1 MREFARIQQD
11 LKGKSMRHGDAT
23 AETLGKHVCELHEL
37 LHWVEEKTADVIA
50 DFAERFGYDYGPGS
64 ASGGNQAEGSVEE
77 TTEVAEE
84 APEDAEEAAQDA
96 EEAAEVA
103 EEAAEDAEEDTEDLV
118 AMEAFITSG
127 EDVLASATADLGRI
141 AHLTAEQAA
150 EQAHYAQAGEAMD
163 IGDPQEEIGDDVEAG
178 EAMEIGDDE
187 EAFVDE
193 V

>member
-1 MREFARIQQD
+1 MREFARIHQD
-11 LKGKSMRHGDAT
+11 QKGQIMRQGNMT
-23 AETLGKHVCELHEL
+23 PETFGEHVCELHKL
-37 LHWVEEKTADVIA
+37 LQWVEEKTEDIIA
-50 DFAERFGYDYGPGS
+50 DFAERFGYDYGVGC

-77 TTEVAEE
+77 KTEVAEE

-127 EDVLASATADLGRI
+127 EDVLASATADLV
-141 AHLTAEQAA
+141 HLTAEQAA
-150 EQAHYAQAGEAMD
+150 EQAYYAQAGEAMD
-163 IGDPQEEIGDDVEAG
+163 IGDQQEEIGDDVEAG

-193 V
+193 M